1 MMMVRES
8 HGGEPC
14 AQCLGAL
21 ISKVEAVRRG
31 PDRLQGRRRRSGSA
45 CLRTALTRT
54 YQWQPGSRLD
64 SWLFRI
70 IQNTWADERKSARS
84 RTQAPIE
91 AATDEIGDDG
101 VRRAEA
107 RLTLDNVYRELCNLP
122 EEQRAVLTLVCVD
135 GLSYKE
141 VAEILGI
148 PVGTVMSRVARGRLA
163 LADRI
168 EASGGHS
175 ADNILKLR

>member
-1 MMMVRES
+1 MVENHVRS
-8 HGGEPC
+8 
-14 AQCLGAL
+14 AL
-21 ISKVEAVRRG
+21 VPLYPRLRRFAVA
-31 PDRLQGRRRRSGSA
+31 LTGSRAEGDDLVQHA
-45 CLRTALTRT
+45 CERALTRT

-91 AATDEIGDDG
+91 AATGEIGDDG

-135 GLSYKE
+135 GLSYRE

-163 LADRI
+163 LADRV
-168 EASGGHS
+168 EASGGQS